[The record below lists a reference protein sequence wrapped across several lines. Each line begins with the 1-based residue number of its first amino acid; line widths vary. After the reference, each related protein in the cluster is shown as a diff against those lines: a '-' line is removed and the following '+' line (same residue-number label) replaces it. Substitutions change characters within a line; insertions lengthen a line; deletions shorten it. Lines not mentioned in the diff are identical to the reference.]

1 MAAEPAQ
8 QLTTG
13 VTAELYRAAI
23 GPRGQD
29 YYLRHFAKFDADG
42 KTSASWHWPAY
53 WTTLNWL
60 VYRKMWGW
68 ALAYIAALLGLA
80 LLIFGIGK
88 LLLDY
93 SDATGLVMF
102 LLFLTAAFVLP
113 GLYANA
119 WYYNYCSEKIS
130 AALRNTAEVKDACA
144 VLSAQTSSKRR
155 WVTLASANVAV
166 LALVGGLL
174 TFMMN
179 PFSEVEKLAQS
190 KVGKPLGRELE
201 GSVQPVVAAASAVK
215 AEPPPAAAPVAQS
228 PAMPEPVADVPKLT
242 SAAQIEALLAKSAEP
257 LAATE
262 ADKVAEPAM
271 DKPVEKLAEKK
282 VEKKTPAVAA
292 VRPAR
297 PEPIVQVAAASMD
310 KVSGSA
316 PQPAVAKTK
325 AKPDAPQPVAV
336 AQAKPTAAEA
346 PATTK
351 KAKAKAKRQW
361 FVQAGAFSQDSNAQ
375 SVRLKIEA
383 AGLQTSAEPSETPAG
398 RLIRVRVGPFE
409 AKADAEKAALQI
421 KALDLPAVLFKE

>member
-144 VLSAQTSSKRR
+144 VLSAQASSKRR

-292 VRPAR
+292 VRPATAV
-297 PEPIVQVAAASMD
+297 PVQLAAARSD
-310 KVSGSA
+310 K
-316 PQPAVAKTK
+316 PAVTPAQAAAGKS
-325 AKPDAPQPVAV
+325 KPPEAALPVAV

-346 PATTK
+346 PATTTK
-351 KAKAKAKRQW
+351 KAKAKRQW